1 VSSHLRVI
9 MTGHDII
16 VIGASAGG
24 VEALSQLVRGLPED
38 LQASVFIVLHV
49 PSNSTSV
56 LAKILNRAGK
66 LPAASAEDYETI
78 QPGRIYVARSDCHL
92 LVKRG
97 HVRMTRGPKEN
108 TVRPAID
115 PLFRTAARYY
125 GRRVV
130 GVVLTGTLD
139 DGTAGLL
146 SIKSGGGTA
155 IVQDPDE
162 ALYSGMPRSALENVA
177 VDYCLPLAEIP
188 ALLVR
193 LANEPVEDEG
203 ETAMSDEMQ
212 QEIDIAEMELDEL
225 KDEHRPGT
233 PSRYTCPECQGVLFE
248 IDEKNLLRFRCRVGH
263 AYSPET
269 LLFEQGGALEAA
281 LWAALRSLEE
291 NVSLARQLA
300 QRMRERGNLLSAA
313 RFDERADDLQAR
325 VGVIRKVLIN
335 QEPVVRKESEKVSDA
350 ATPS

>member
-1 VSSHLRVI
+1 

-24 VEALSQLVRGLPED
+24 VEALTQLVGGLPED
-38 LQASVFIVLHV
+38 LAASIFVVLHI
-49 PSNSTSV
+49 PANSTSI
-56 LAKILNRAGK
+56 LAKILDRAGR
-66 LPAASAEDYETI
+66 LPAVTAKDYEAI
-78 QPGRIYVARSDCHL
+78 QPGRIYVAQSDYHL

-108 TVRPAID
+108 TSRPAID

-125 GRRVV
+125 GRRVI

-146 SIKSGGGTA
+146 SIKSRGGIA

-177 VDYCLPLAEIP
+177 VDHCLPLAEIP

-193 LANEPVEDEG
+193 LVNEPVEEEG
-203 ETAMSDEMQ
+203 ESAVSNDMQ
-212 QEIDIAEMELDEL
+212 KEIDIAEMELDEL
-225 KDEHRPGT
+225 KDEHRPGA
-233 PSRYTCPECQGVLFE
+233 PSRYTCPECHGVLFE
-248 IDEKNLLRFRCRVGH
+248 IDEEALLRFRCRVGH
-263 AYSPET
+263 AYSAET
-269 LLFEQGGALEAA
+269 LLSEQSGALEAA

-291 NVSLARQLA
+291 NVSLARRLA
-300 QRMRERGNLLSAA
+300 ERMRERGNMISAT
-313 RFDERADDLQAR
+313 RFDERADELQNR
-325 VGVIRKVLIN
+325 VGVIRNVLVN
-335 QEPVVRKESEKVSDA
+335 QEPVIMKESDAISDA
-350 ATPS
+350 PTT